1 MCSVAAGKSWR
12 YEKMLGN
19 KRGYASCRT
28 SMHKLS
34 VVIPVYQ
41 DELSIAQNFRILKEE
56 LDRAADLFNYEII
69 LVNDGSRDNSILI
82 LEQLHSEYPACVGVV
97 NLTRNFGQVAAIS
110 AGLGR
115 CKGDCAAVIS
125 SDLQDPPEL
134 IPQMFKLWM
143 GGAKTV
149 VGVRES
155 REDSAFSRITSR
167 LFYRLM
173 RRFAVPAI
181 PVSGFDFFLLDRV
194 VIDRVLNSSERNG
207 FLQGQILASSSVI
220 AQIPYR
226 RRSRQIGESNWTIVG
241 KVKYFVDGFVAYSFV
256 PIRFITVLG
265 IVAFLSALLFSI
277 ALVVQRLTWGTEA
290 PGWSSIMIALLILHG
305 FELLAIGVIGEYVW
319 RALDQ
324 VRPRPIYLV
333 DYFKPPEPGAEQ

>member
-1 MCSVAAGKSWR
+1 M
-12 YEKMLGN
+12 Y
-19 KRGYASCRT
+19 
-28 SMHKLS
+28 KLS

-41 DELSIAQNFRILKEE
+41 DERSIARTFAALKTE
-56 LDRAADLFNYEII
+56 LDRAADLFSYQVI
-69 LVNDGSRDNSILI
+69 LVNDGSHDNSILV
-82 LEQLHSEYPACVGVV
+82 LEQLHNEHPDSVGVV
-97 NLTRNFGQVAAIS
+97 NFTRNFGQVAAIS
-110 AGLGR
+110 AGLSR
-115 CKGDCAAVIS
+115 CTGDCAAVIS

-143 GGAKTV
+143 AGAKTV
-149 VGVRES
+149 IAVRES
-155 REDSAFSRITSR
+155 REDSGFNRLTSR
-167 LFYRLM
+167 FFYRM
-173 RRFAVPAI
+173 MQRFAVPGI

-194 VIDRVLNSSERNG
+194 VIDRVLNSSERNS
-207 FLQGQILASSSVI
+207 FLQGQILAASSVI

-226 RRSRQIGESNWTIVG
+226 RRSRQTGKSSWTFVA

-265 IVAFLSALLFSI
+265 VVAFLSALLFSI
-277 ALVVQRLTWGTEA
+277 VLVVQRLTWGTEA

-324 VRPRPIYLV
+324 VRPRPIYLI
-333 DYFKPPEPGAEQ
+333 DYFKPPEPGPET

>member
-1 MCSVAAGKSWR
+1 
-12 YEKMLGN
+12 
-19 KRGYASCRT
+19 
-28 SMHKLS
+28 MHKLS

-41 DELSIAQNFRILKEE
+41 DEISIAQNFLTLKAE
-56 LDRAADLFNYEII
+56 LDRASDLFSYEVI
-69 LVNDGSRDNSILI
+69 LVNDGSRDNSILV
-82 LEQLHSEYPACVGVV
+82 LEQLYSEYPGCVGVV

-115 CKGDCAAVIS
+115 CTGDCAAVIS

-134 IPQMFKLWM
+134 IPQMFKLWI

-149 VGVRES
+149 IAVRES
-155 REDSAFSRITSR
+155 REDPAFNRLTSR

-173 RRFAVPAI
+173 QRYAVPGI
-181 PVSGFDFFLLDRV
+181 PGSGFDFFLLDRT
-194 VIDRVLNSSERNG
+194 VIDRVVNSSERNG

-226 RRSRQIGESNWTIVG
+226 RRARQLGKSSWTLVR

-256 PIRFITVLG
+256 PIRFITLLG

-277 ALVVQRLTWGTEA
+277 ALVVQRLAWGTEA

-324 VRPRPIYLV
+324 IRPRPIYLV
-333 DYFKPPEPGAEQ
+333 DYFKPPIEETDR